1 MSALFYGS
9 IASHGK
15 IEGPVLPISDDR
27 QIRDKKIKDSIVLI
41 KEISLDLIMYLISYP
56 PKGLIVEKKLGNT
69 YLQKCFKKA
78 PMPSIG
84 GLRNITGY
92 FKSGDIVIIDCK
104 NTVVIG
110 KMSKPK
116 FFW

>member
-9 IASHGK
+9 IASQGK
-15 IEGPVLPISDDR
+15 IEGPVLPMSDDC

-41 KEISLDLIMYLISYP
+41 NEISLDLIMYLVSYP
-56 PKGLIVEKKLGNT
+56 PKGLIVEKTFGNT
-69 YLQKCFKKA
+69 YLQKCFKEA

-92 FKSGDIVIIDCK
+92 FKSGDIVIVDCK

-110 KMSKPK
+110 KMTKPK

>member
-9 IASHGK
+9 IGSYGK
-15 IEGPVLPISDDR
+15 IEGPILPLCDDR

-41 KEISLDLIMYLISYP
+41 NEISFNLIMYLVSYP
-56 PKGLIVEKKLGNT
+56 PKGLIVEKTLGNT
-69 YLQKCFKKA
+69 HLQKCFKEA

-84 GLRNITGY
+84 GIRNITGY

-104 NTVVIG
+104 NIVVIG
-110 KMSKPK
+110 KMTKPK